1 MRHGGKGNVGLRPF
15 QAARPSTA
23 EAAVC
28 PSRFCQ
34 EARNVRSGQRNGLPY
49 DGLRSDFAMGRA
61 LENWRLRV
69 DSNHSA
75 PPWLERPGRVGLCR
89 SPFSPR
95 MTWLGRVGMWRDGVR
110 SGISVAA
117 PFARAVPYRPDH
129 SSVSTPLSSNVLVRS
144 VTSIAAQ
151 ISGDAGNRTI
161 RPSAN
166 EGFDQRQAVVIARRG
181 AEIICGNTS
190 LSPRMYRGP

>member
-23 EAAVC
+23 EAAMC

-75 PPWLERPGRVGLCR
+75 PPWLERPDRVGLCR

-129 SSVSTPLSSNVLVRS
+129 SSVSTPLSSNRTCGLPASGSRTRPHAFVHDTSCPSRLRS
-144 VTSIAAQ
+144 T
-151 ISGDAGNRTI
+151 
-161 RPSAN
+161 
-166 EGFDQRQAVVIARRG
+166 
-181 AEIICGNTS
+181 
-190 LSPRMYRGP
+190 SPRCPYRRESG